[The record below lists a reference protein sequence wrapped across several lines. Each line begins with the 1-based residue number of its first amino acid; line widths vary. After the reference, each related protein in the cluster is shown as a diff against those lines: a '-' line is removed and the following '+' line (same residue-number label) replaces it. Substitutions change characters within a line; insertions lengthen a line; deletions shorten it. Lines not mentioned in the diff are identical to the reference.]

1 MLGGFGGGNGR
12 VPSGALSPYSSLT
25 RGSRGTVACCSF
37 GKHES
42 ENRTIAA
49 PAPTSSESL
58 EGGETWMDR
67 LYDCC
72 CGLDV
77 HKGTVVACLISPV
90 AGVGQ
95 TKTIRT
101 FGTMTDELDALADW
115 LAEAGCTH
123 VAMESTG
130 VYWKPVYN
138 RLDGRFTVIVANA
151 QHIKTMPGRKTDV
164 KDCEW
169 IADLL
174 QHGLVTASFIPDQGQ
189 RDLRDLTRTRTSLID
204 ERSRSVQ
211 RLQKVLE
218 DANIKLAG
226 VATDLMGVSARQML
240 DALVAGTSDPAT
252 MAELAKG
259 RLRAKRA
266 ALERAL
272 TGHLRDH
279 HRALIAMHLEQI
291 DFLDEII
298 TRLSEQIVEQMRPF
312 EAELQRLETIPGVKR
327 RTAEILIAEIGVDMS
342 RFLTAGHLAS
352 WAGMCPG
359 NHASAGKRKTGKTR
373 KGSKWLRRALVE
385 AARAAARK
393 KGCYPSLQYRRLV
406 VRTGPQKA
414 AVAVGHTLL
423 ITVYYLLTR
432 QEDYHDLT
440 PVQLDADLRVRA
452 TKRAQQQLEALGYE
466 VTLAPKTRAA

>member
-1 MLGGFGGGNGR
+1 
-12 VPSGALSPYSSLT
+12 
-25 RGSRGTVACCSF
+25 
-37 GKHES
+37 
-42 ENRTIAA
+42 
-49 PAPTSSESL
+49 
-58 EGGETWMDR
+58 MDR

-77 HKGTVVACLISPV
+77 HKHTVVACLISPV

-95 TKTIRT
+95 TKTVRT

-138 RLDGRFTVIVANA
+138 RLDGRLTVIVANA

-169 IADLL
+169 IADLV

-189 RDLRDLTRTRTSLID
+189 RDLRDLTRTRTSLVD
-204 ERSRSVQ
+204 ERSRSIQ

-218 DANIKLAG
+218 DANIKLGG
-226 VATDLMGVSARQML
+226 VATDILGVSARQML

-252 MAELAKG
+252 MAELAQG
-259 RLRAKRA
+259 RLRTKRA

-279 HRALIAMHLEQI
+279 HRALIALHLAHI
-291 DFLDEII
+291 DFLDEQIDQ
-298 TRLSEQIVEQMRPF
+298 LSTQIAEQVRPY
-312 EAELQRLETIPGVKR
+312 ETDLERLETIPGIKR
-327 RTAEILIAEIGVDMS
+327 RTAEVLAAEIGLDMS
-342 RFLTAGHLAS
+342 HFPTAGHLAS

-359 NHASAGKRKTGKTR
+359 NHESAGKRKTGKTR
-373 KGSKWLRRALVE
+373 KGSTWLRRALTE

-393 KGCYPSLQYRRLV
+393 KGSYPSLQYRRLV
-406 VRTGPQKA
+406 VRTGPKKA
-414 AVAVGHTLL
+414 ATAVGHTLVT
-423 ITVYYLLTR
+423 TVYYLLTR
-432 QEDYHDLT
+432 QDVYHDLT
-440 PVQLDADLRVRA
+440 PAQLDADLRARA
-452 TKRAQQQLEALGYE
+452 TKRAKQQLEALGFD
-466 VTLAPKTRAA
+466 VTLSPKPVAA